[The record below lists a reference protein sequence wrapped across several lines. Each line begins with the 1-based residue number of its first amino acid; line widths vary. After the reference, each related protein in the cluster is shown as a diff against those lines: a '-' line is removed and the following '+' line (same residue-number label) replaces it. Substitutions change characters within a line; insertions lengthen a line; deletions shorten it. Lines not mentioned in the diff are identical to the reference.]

1 MIYSLNLV
9 SFDYTCFISYERKK
23 MKKKLLIFWT
33 IALTS
38 IGIFSLSI
46 SADKTENLTEKF
58 TTLSREIVNQNLYV
72 PETLENLKK
81 MFTSCAESAEKAEV
95 KTACQER
102 LHNYSK
108 LRSEFLPT
116 KLEVSLSTGDVQL
129 KKLGEV
135 VFDMW
140 PCWWIWVT
148 TCTETGDEYEVNIP
162 KYDFTFRFPL
172 EKDKHNEQALKERN
186 WVQSGNIAIPSEALW
201 RHSQNPWL
209 KDKHLV
215 SNLIG
220 FYSIPEFTGDAIL
233 TKVGEEY
240 RKVYQEVYRLRDWRN
255 FMKILVKNREEMI
268 RNKLTGDELRN
279 WEEETK
285 YVISGG
291 NLPLMT
297 YYGGQS
303 YFNVEWTAPIYWIH
317 QSVDICRF
325 DAENAYHNDDIVDA
339 WWVPLPNCK
348 REQELKWWS
357 YQPYIYYP
365 LIFRE
370 TKHPQVIKVR
380 INYGTPPA
388 NWKRIHK

>member
-1 MIYSLNLV
+1 MR
-9 SFDYTCFISYERKK
+9 EK

-33 IALTS
+33 IALTG

-46 SADKTENLTEKF
+46 PANKTENLTEKF

-102 LHNYSK
+102 LANYPK

-116 KLEVSLSTGDVQL
+116 KLEVALNTGDVQL

-140 PCWWIWVT
+140 PCWWIWIT

-172 EKDKHNEQALKERN
+172 EKDKHNEKALKERN
-186 WVQSGNIAIPSEALW
+186 WVQSGNIAIPSESLW
-201 RHSQNPWL
+201 RYSQDPWL

-215 SNLIG
+215 GNLIG

-240 RKVYQEVYRLRDWRN
+240 RKVYQEVYRLRDWKRFYQIQEERFSKLDRN
-255 FMKILVKNREEMI
+255 INTNDSDVYKDFIVKEMEIPILTDLKSFKFSKQTSGGVYGIEALQLCHYWEKNW
-268 RNKLTGDELRN
+268 KELRD
-279 WEEETK
+279 EK
-285 YVISGG
+285 LIPV
-291 NLPLMT
+291 
-297 YYGGQS
+297 
-303 YFNVEWTAPIYWIH
+303 
-317 QSVDICRF
+317 
-325 DAENAYHNDDIVDA
+325 
-339 WWVPLPNCK
+339 LPNCREEQNKK
-348 REQELKWWS
+348 RKDFTKSAL
-357 YQPYIYYP
+357 IYWY
-365 LIFRE
+365 
-370 TKHPQVIKVR
+370 KYNPQR
-380 INYGTPPA
+380 ITVNVMNMWGNGA
-388 NWKRIHK
+388 EVL

>member
-1 MIYSLNLV
+1 
-9 SFDYTCFISYERKK
+9 

-95 KTACQER
+95 KLACQER
-102 LHNYSK
+102 LANYPK

-116 KLEVSLSTGDVQL
+116 KLEVSLNTGDVQL

-186 WVQSGNIAIPSEALW
+186 WVQSGNIAIPDKRLW
-201 RHSQNPWL
+201 NSNTTAIG
-209 KDKHLV
+209 
-215 SNLIG
+215 NLIA
-220 FYSIPEFTGDAIL
+220 FYYVPTL
-233 TKVGEEY
+233 TSGSSLVEVWNEY
-240 RKVYQEVYRLRDWRN
+240 RKVYQEVYRLRDWKRFYQIQEERFSKLNRN
-255 FMKILVKNREEMI
+255 INTNDSDVYKDFIVKEMEIPILTDLKSFKFSKQTSGGVYGIEALQLCHYWEKNW
-268 RNKLTGDELRN
+268 KELRD
-279 WEEETK
+279 EK
-285 YVISGG
+285 LIPV
-291 NLPLMT
+291 
-297 YYGGQS
+297 
-303 YFNVEWTAPIYWIH
+303 
-317 QSVDICRF
+317 
-325 DAENAYHNDDIVDA
+325 
-339 WWVPLPNCK
+339 LPNCREEQNKK
-348 REQELKWWS
+348 RKNSNKSAL
-357 YQPYIYYP
+357 IYWY
-365 LIFRE
+365 
-370 TKHPQVIKVR
+370 KYNPQR
-380 INYGTPPA
+380 ITVNVMNMRGNGA
-388 NWKRIHK
+388 EVL